1 VIGAPVSTASTG
13 RLLVGFAVAV
23 LAVAFAG
30 VCVQAGTAW
39 PWSAVVHENGERTL
53 LQTIGYFD
61 HASRELPLDLLLALV
76 IAGAAA
82 RVFPEAPPTA
92 RRRMAVL
99 LIAGG
104 LVAAGIIAGAWQ
116 AGGAAAVRENLLQM
130 PTRAGAPLV
139 TGAHWRYHL
148 LSSTACML
156 LALGLAATVGAGVSR
171 RPGLSG
177 RGSLLTVAAWILF
190 AGLTLVFGVN
200 RSPFADAVYLGHQAR
215 ELATHAIVT
224 VPLGLGLCLRLAA
237 TRPLDPRRM
246 LAGLLSPAVLGPAL
260 LAIAIGVYLAA
271 GVMMTGAVDQGQTSS
286 LSALIFPHFF
296 EHTLTYLVVGLISP
310 AAYLWATRS

>member
-1 VIGAPVSTASTG
+1 LRQASSPARGRPAAP
-13 RLLVGFAVAV
+13 
-23 LAVAFAG
+23 
-30 VCVQAGTAW
+30 
-39 PWSAVVHENGERTL
+39 
-53 LQTIGYFD
+53 
-61 HASRELPLDLLLALV
+61 
-76 IAGAAA
+76 
-82 RVFPEAPPTA
+82 
-92 RRRMAVL
+92 RR
-99 LIAGG
+99 
-104 LVAAGIIAGAWQ
+104 
-116 AGGAAAVRENLLQM
+116 
-130 PTRAGAPLV
+130 
-139 TGAHWRYHL
+139 
-148 LSSTACML
+148 S
-156 LALGLAATVGAGVSR
+156 
-171 RPGLSG
+171 GLSG

-190 AGLTLVFGVN
+190 AGLTFVFGVN
-200 RSPFADAVYLGHQAR
+200 RAPFADAVYLGHQAR